1 MSKYILELDPE
12 QVEPI
17 LVSALK
23 ESIIN
28 ERTNGG
34 EPDYE
39 LLAALDRVLRYLTCQ
54 DEYNAALN
62 YIADA
67 VEEINKE

>member
-1 MSKYILELDPE
+1 MTYILELDPE

-28 ERTNGG
+28 EYTVG
-34 EPDYE
+34 ESDQE
-39 LLAALDRVLRYLTCQ
+39 LIRSFYQVLRYFTCQ